1 MPRGR
6 PRGKI
11 SAKATT
17 KELKDWVVLW
27 NSGNEGDKAVVLE
40 TIDAQ
45 GYQKDVIIARL
56 AAKSVE
62 AQKRT
67 PAMNHVIAEAVSK
80 LLQALADKVVR
91 DSDITILKKYAEDSN
106 LVINLMTLETTLEKR
121 RVPRQKRQNKLI

>member
-6 PRGKI
+6 PRGKV
-11 SAKATT
+11 SAKATA

-40 TIDAQ
+40 AIDAQ

-56 AAKSVE
+56 AAKSADVR
-62 AQKRT
+62 KRT

-80 LLQALADKVVR
+80 LLQALAVKVIR